1 MSDPEAKAV
10 SRRDFLKVG
19 NAAVLGL
26 NFGSVLNRQPAG
38 DNEGLLVIPNSEGY
52 LLVDS
57 KECAGCTSCMA
68 ACSLV
73 HEGIVNLSLSRIQVL
88 RNCLLPFP
96 NDIQV
101 VQCRQCAD
109 PACLKA
115 CPTGALH
122 VYKQN
127 GNVRTVDEKQCIGCE
142 KCMEACLYV
151 PRRVM
156 WNHEEKHSQ
165 KCDLCA
171 NAPYLGEKG
180 GPGGKQACVSVC
192 PAGAIKFTSE
202 VPTQIGNRG
211 YEVDFYEKK
220 ANVRGWK

>member
-1 MSDPEAKAV
+1 MSDPESKVV

-19 NAAVLGL
+19 NAAVFGL

-88 RNCLLPFP
+88 RNCLLAFP

-101 VQCRQCAD
+101 VQCRQCAY
-109 PACLKA
+109 PSCLKA
-115 CPTGALH
+115 CPTGALY
-122 VYKQN
+122 VDKQN
-127 GNVRTVDEKQCIGCE
+127 GNVRTVDEKKCIGCE
-142 KCMEACLYV
+142 KCIEACLYV
-151 PRRVM
+151 PSRIM
-156 WNHEEKHSQ
+156 WNHEGKHSQ

-180 GPGGKQACVSVC
+180 GPGGKQACVAVC
-192 PAGAIKFTSE
+192 PARAIKFTSE